1 MIRPLRLQTGDP
13 RVAKEILI
21 ADSDKADQEEFQRIF
36 GTTDYRLVF
45 SESGED
51 ALLRTKLFK
60 PDMII
65 ASGTG
70 LREMGGLELCG
81 AIKGN
86 PEFKHIPFILVSGI
100 FDEITDK
107 DRKRSQADG
116 VISKPLNE
124 MEVLNLVDHLVE
136 EEGVGKKAKM
146 ASEKPGDFLL
156 DETGQGEDEII
167 ELVDVVG
174 EPEPRMSIEN
184 FVPPEKEKSFGETH
198 PLESWER
205 LEFEQKPMERERS
218 VPPLKEIGETD
229 FQVGRKRPP
238 EEARPDSEL
247 FEKIELEEILEKVE
261 QLRPSLEQEWP
272 SEKEVR
278 YIDERPLKSEKPP
291 DTYPDFPEFAG
302 PSRKEA
308 PAALPEEE
316 RRSFFSGEFKEKILE
331 EVTPI
336 DESLEAEELQPVPV
350 EERKKKVSEEA
361 IPLGESIEEEEAQ
374 PFFAE
379 RPEKRISEKLIPV
392 EALVEEEELKEL
404 PEEEFL
410 EEFLEE
416 MVKEEEI
423 GRIGEPKEVRP
434 KEAEIEEIQL
444 EDLETPRIFK
454 DEIRP
459 LVSEMSKRIEEGSP
473 LVKVVDKHL
482 EEVIAKGIQ
491 DMVGDFITKVLPT
504 MTQHIIGLTAERI
517 EKMVK
522 EIVPDL
528 AERAIQEEIKRLQK
542 GEKE

>member
-1 MIRPLRLQTGDP
+1 
-13 RVAKEILI
+13 VAKEILI
-21 ADSDKADQEEFQRIF
+21 ADSDKADQEEFQKIF
-36 GTTDYRLVF
+36 GTTGYRLVF

-51 ALLRTKLFK
+51 ALLRAKLFR

-86 PEFKHIPFILVSGI
+86 PEFKHIPFILVSSI
-100 FDEITDK
+100 FDEISDK
-107 DRKRSQADG
+107 DRKRFQADG
-116 VISKPLNE
+116 VISRPLNE
-124 MEVLNLVDHLVE
+124 TEVLDLVDHLVE
-136 EEGVGKKAKM
+136 DKGVGKKGKM
-146 ASEKPGDFLL
+146 ASEKPGDLL
-156 DETGQGEDEII
+156 LGETGEGEDEII

-184 FVPPEKEKSFGETH
+184 FVPPEKEKSFDEMTS
-198 PLESWER
+198 LESWER
-205 LEFEQKPMERERS
+205 LEFEEKPSGREQS
-218 VPPLKEIGETD
+218 LPPAKEIGETD
-229 FQVGRKRPP
+229 FQLGRKSPRQEVRP
-238 EEARPDSEL
+238 EAEL

-261 QLRPSLEQEWP
+261 QLKPSLEQEWP
-272 SEKEVR
+272 SEKKAR
-278 YIDERPLKSEKPP
+278 YFEQKPFKTEEPSEKYLEFPKSGEPP
-291 DTYPDFPEFAG
+291 
-302 PSRKEA
+302 RKHA
-308 PAALPEEE
+308 RTALLEEE
-316 RRSFFSGEFKEKILE
+316 PSPVFTGGFEKKISE

-336 DESLEAEELQPVPV
+336 DESLEEEEIQPLRAEDHKKKIPEEAIAIDESIKEEELQPLFV
-350 EERKKKVSEEA
+350 EEPKRKISEETV
-361 IPLGESIEEEEAQ
+361 
-374 PFFAE
+374 
-379 RPEKRISEKLIPV
+379 PV

-423 GRIGEPKEVRP
+423 GGIGEPREVRP
-434 KEAEIEEIQL
+434 KEVEIEEVQL
-444 EDLETPRIFK
+444 EDLEAPRIFEDQIK
-454 DEIRP
+454 P
-459 LVSEMSKRIEEGSP
+459 LVSEMSKQIEEGSP

-491 DMVGDFITKVLPT
+491 DMVGDFITKVLPI

-517 EKMVK
+517 EKMVR